1 MKKSFILFGA
11 IAFGLFSSCSDD
23 DSSDRPEDALIGSWQ
38 LVSQSEN
45 GRSYELD
52 ACELEETVIFKSG
65 GTFELIDYDQVEGN
79 ENQCVINADATMS
92 GEWSIP
98 EPGKVLVVDEDNE
111 AVMVDYSVSG
121 AKLIFISE
129 GIDDYVGA
137 YTRTSVYKK
146 K

>member
-1 MKKSFILFGA
+1 MKKSFILFGV

-23 DSSDRPEDALIGSWQ
+23 DSSDGPEDALIGSWQ

-92 GEWSIP
+92 GEWSVTKP
-98 EPGKVLVVDEDNE
+98 DKVLLIGEDNE
-111 AVMVDYSVSG
+111 SVLVDYSVSG
-121 AKLIFISE
+121 SKLILIKE
-129 GIDDYVGA
+129 GINDYVGA
-137 YTRTSVYKK
+137 YTLTSVYKK